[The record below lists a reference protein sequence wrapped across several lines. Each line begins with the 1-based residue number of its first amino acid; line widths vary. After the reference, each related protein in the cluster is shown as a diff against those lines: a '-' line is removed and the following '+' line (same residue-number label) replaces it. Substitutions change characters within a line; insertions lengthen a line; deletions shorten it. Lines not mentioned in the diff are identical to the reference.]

1 MLEDFTAVNKFA
13 KLSAL
18 VVDDYPVMNK
28 AVTSMLTSL
37 GFAQVYRAS
46 NGKEAV
52 LVLEEHRVDLI
63 VSDWNMPKMN
73 GLELLQYV
81 RQSSHEHQSVP
92 FLMLTGNVNH
102 HDVKQA
108 IETGVSEYLVKP
120 FNHNTLK
127 AKVDN
132 AFAMPVRGPK
142 TAAPESN
149 GHDDYDLAQASDSN
163 AQPSTTPPPA
173 ATKPSILIVDDQ
185 ANNITVLTE
194 LLKQQYQL
202 KACLTGAKALTICQS
217 DTPPDLIL
225 LDIMMPDMDGL
236 DVCRRLKSDPQ
247 TQYIPIIFI
256 SALTQT
262 KDVVTGLSLGAVDY
276 ITKPI
281 EPEVTLARI
290 ATHMKLVQ
298 HRHEMSAQLDTLLE
312 NARLK
317 DEIERIIQHD
327 VKSPLSAIYAATEAI
342 EQKQQG
348 CQTETEIIK
357 SSAGTIEQM
366 IENHMLLHQ
375 LEQGSSFKLA
385 PLNGVKVIRAALFGL
400 KQYCQQHQVSIASDI
415 KADLYFI
422 GEQRLAQN
430 MFYNLINNAVQA
442 APKGSQVTLSAR
454 IQQQQVV
461 FSIHNLGMIPA
472 PIQSRFFD
480 KFSTHGKAGG
490 TGIGTYSAK
499 LAVEAQQGHI
509 EFSSD
514 AQQGT
519 TLRLWLPCPD

>member
-46 NGKEAV
+46 HGKEA
-52 LVLEEHRVDLI
+52 LLLLEEHSVDLI

-73 GLELLQYV
+73 GFELLQHV
-81 RQSSHEHQSVP
+81 RESSQAHQNVP
-92 FLMLTGNVNH
+92 FIMLTGNVNH
-102 HDVKQA
+102 DDVKQA
-108 IETGVSEYLVKP
+108 IATGVSEYLVKP

-132 AFAMPVRGPK
+132 AFAMPVRVHKPAQQVPLTDAK
-142 TAAPESN
+142 TTTNSPDE
-149 GHDDYDLAQASDSN
+149 DVAS
-163 AQPSTTPPPA
+163 TPAVPQSSS
-173 ATKPSILIVDDQ
+173 KPSILIVDDQ

-217 DTPPDLIL
+217 DNPPDLIL

-236 DVCRRLKSDPQ
+236 EVCQRLQGDPQ

-256 SALTQT
+256 TALTQT
-262 KDVVTGLSLGAVDY
+262 KDVVKGLSLGAVDY

-298 HRHEMSAQLDTLLE
+298 HRLDMAAQLDTLLE

-317 DEIERIIQHD
+317 DEIERIVQHD
-327 VKSPLSAIYAATEAI
+327 VKSPLSAIYAATQAI
-342 EQKQQG
+342 EQKQSD
-348 CQTETEIIK
+348 CQIETDIIK
-357 SSAGTIEQM
+357 SSASTIEQM

-375 LEQGSSFKLA
+375 LEQGSPFTLG
-385 PLNGVKVIRAALFGL
+385 PLNAVKVIRTALFGL
-400 KQYCQQHQVSIASDI
+400 KQFCQQQQLRIVSDI
-415 KADLYFI
+415 KSDLTFK

-442 APKGSQVTLSAR
+442 APKGSQVTLTG
-454 IQQQQVV
+454 QWVDNQVE
-461 FSIHNLGMIPA
+461 FSIHNLGAIPA
-472 PIQSRFFD
+472 QIRGNFFD
-480 KFSTHGKAGG
+480 KFTTHGKSGG
-490 TGIGTYSAK
+490 SGIGTYSAK
-499 LAVEAQQGHI
+499 LAAQAQQGSI
-509 EFSSD
+509 DFSSD
-514 AQQGT
+514 EQQGT
-519 TLRLWLPCPD
+519 RLTVRLLCP